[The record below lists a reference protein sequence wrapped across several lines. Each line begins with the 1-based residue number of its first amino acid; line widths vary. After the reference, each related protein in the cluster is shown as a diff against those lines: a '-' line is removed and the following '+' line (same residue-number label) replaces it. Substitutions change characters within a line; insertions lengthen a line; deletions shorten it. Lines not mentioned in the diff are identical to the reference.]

1 MSLVDNFLPKKYFT
15 GSPLKLKIDL
25 YKYTFTSLEEREK
38 NGQFWRKT
46 FVKEFFMPVSKQQL
60 QKVFDNYSLP
70 RIDTPRDIIISPFQ
84 LLNIV
89 DIVITVLFLYVT
101 KNILFNK

>member
-1 MSLVDNFLPKKYFT
+1 M
-15 GSPLKLKIDL
+15 
-25 YKYTFTSLEEREK
+25 FTSLEEREK
-38 NGQFWRKT
+38 NGQFWRKS

-70 RIDTPRDIIISPFQ
+70 RIDSPRNIVISPFQ

-89 DIVITVLFLYVT
+89 DIVITVLFLYVSR
-101 KNILFNK
+101 NILFKK